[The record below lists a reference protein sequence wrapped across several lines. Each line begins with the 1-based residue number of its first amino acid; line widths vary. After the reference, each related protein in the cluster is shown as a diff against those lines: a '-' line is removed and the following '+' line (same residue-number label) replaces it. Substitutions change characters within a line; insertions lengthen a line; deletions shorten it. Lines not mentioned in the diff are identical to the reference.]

1 MRRFSIFL
9 TTLFFVFGAT
19 LYANEAVLIDFSRLA
34 ADFPPDNPRENAR
47 TMVDFSA
54 RAGTSFS
61 DTDRAAMR
69 TSLAIDNWEVRL
81 APSARR
87 INNQR
92 LTMAREVPVL
102 PTARRFAGDRIM
114 GVRVNFPNEP
124 FNSWASIRPPFEI
137 PAFQRMSSVDESG
150 NVIEDMSD
158 RHGNKFTDG
167 FGVVKNVGV
176 LRTVSMNMYGSNFP
190 HGIEVVLKDQNNR
203 EHVIFM
209 DYMNF
214 EGWRTITWRNP
225 NYIAEVRNRT
235 LHAIPLYPN
244 ATPYVKL
251 AGINIRKDAMQEGG
265 DIITYIRDIT
275 ITFDRAI
282 NEFERDIDEEAIW
295 GIMTEREDARRTAEF
310 ERLGHIQVLRYL
322 ETQRMFRETE
332 AAGN

>member
-1 MRRFSIFL
+1 MRRFFIFL
-9 TTLFFVFGAT
+9 TTLFFLLSAT
-19 LYANEAVLIDFSRLA
+19 LYANEAVLIDFSQLVA
-34 ADFPPDNPRENAR
+34 NFPPDNPRENER

-61 DTDRAAMR
+61 DADRAVMK
-69 TSLAIDNWEVRL
+69 TSLAIENWEVRL

-92 LTMAREVPVL
+92 LTMAREVPIL
-102 PTARRFAGDRIM
+102 ENARRFAGERVMGIRI
-114 GVRVNFPNEP
+114 NFPNEA

-137 PAFQRMSSVDESG
+137 PAFQRSTSVDANG
-150 NVIEDMSD
+150 NLVEDESD
-158 RHGNKFTDG
+158 RHGNKFVDG

-176 LRTVSMNMYGSNFP
+176 LRTVSVNMYGSNFP
-190 HGIEVVLKDQNNR
+190 HAIEVVLKDQNNR
-203 EHVIFM
+203 EQVIFM

-214 EGWRTITWRNP
+214 EGWRTLTWRNP

-235 LHAIPLYPN
+235 LVQTPLYPN
-244 ATPYVKL
+244 AVPFVKL
-251 AGINIRKDAMQEGG
+251 AGINIRKDAAQEGG
-265 DIITYIRDIT
+265 DIIAYIKDIS
-275 ITFDRAI
+275 ITFDKAI

-322 ETQRMFRETE
+322 ESQRMFKEDDS
-332 AAGN
+332 GNN